1 MTDAREARPMVSVA
15 MIAYNKADTIAE
27 AIRGVLRQKTDFPVE
42 LIIVDDCSSDRTF
55 QIASEFQSRYPE
67 IIKLYHNRKNLGL
80 QRNYIEAFSHCR
92 GKYLAICDADD
103 YWCYPGKLR
112 RQVSYMENNPGCA
125 ITFHRVINYYEADS
139 SKSLSN
145 GGQKIHTTIS
155 DLSRSNYITNL
166 SVVYRRELVD
176 LTDLPSWI
184 AEDKSPDYAMHMLY
198 AAHGYIHYFPRP
210 MGVYRLAAGSSW
222 SVTERY
228 TRLKMSLSV
237 REHLIETFA
246 HDSAVT
252 IGLRQA
258 SANILLHMI
267 IAAEGDS
274 ERTNFATT
282 KLLQYSSYSTAEA
295 IDAAIAQIRNT
306 RPTLKKRLLT
316 PTRALISRLIPLR
329 LIAR

>member
-1 MTDAREARPMVSVA
+1 MTAAQEARPMVSVA
-15 MIAYNKADTIAE
+15 MIAYNKAGTIAE
-27 AIRGVLRQKTDFPVE
+27 SIRGVLKQKADFPVE
-42 LIIVDDCSSDRTF
+42 LIITDDCSTDSTF
-55 QIASEFQSRYPE
+55 QIASEFKSRYPG
-67 IIKLYHNRKNLGL
+67 IIKLYRNSHNLGL

-112 RQVSYMENNPGCA
+112 RQVSYMEKNSGCA

-145 GGQKIHTTIS
+145 GGQKTHTTIS

-166 SVVYRRELVD
+166 SVMYRRELVD
-176 LTDLPSWI
+176 LTNLPSWI

-228 TRLKMSLSV
+228 TRLKMSLCV
-237 REHLIETFA
+237 REHLINTF
-246 HDSAVT
+246 SGNTAV
-252 IGLRQA
+252 IEGLRQA
-258 SANILLHMI
+258 STNILLHMI
-267 IAAEGDS
+267 IAADGDA
-274 ERTNFATT
+274 ERTAYATSR
-282 KLLQYSSYSTAEA
+282 LLQYPAYATPEA
-295 IDAAIAQIRNT
+295 IDIALAKIRDT
-306 RPTLKKRLLT
+306 RPSLKKRILS
-316 PTRALISRLIPLR
+316 PARALLSRLIPLR